1 MTHEQH
7 ANTNNGYKHCSC
19 HKKPT
24 VLQSAQTKLWKN
36 NYWWEAISL
45 K

>member
-7 ANTNNGYKHCSC
+7 ANTNNGYKHCSW
-19 HKKPT
+19 HKKT
-24 VLQSAQTKLWKN
+24 VLQSAQTKLWKKK
-36 NYWWEAISL
+36 YWWEAISL